1 MIRVRQS
8 ALPACVGSSTI
19 YGNSRLN
26 SPTNLTYYTSNQE
39 TNMHNTLAN
48 YNDGFAL
55 AAEATNNSLNRLSIL
70 KHRKGVYEVHGSS
83 GGIIPLNSKFL
94 VLDVMHGWV
103 RIEKG
108 KKIQR
113 VAREAGKHFPD

>member
-1 MIRVRQS
+1 M
-8 ALPACVGSSTI
+8 
-19 YGNSRLN
+19 NSI
-26 SPTNLTYYTSNQE
+26 
-39 TNMHNTLAN
+39 LAN

-55 AAEATNNSLNRLSIL
+55 AAEATHNSINRLSIL

-83 GGIIPLNSKFL
+83 GGVVPLDSKFL
-94 VLDVMHGWV
+94 VLDVMCGWV

-113 VAREAGKHFPD
+113 VAREAGRHFPERNELEDMDKDKWPIGLNGEPSDPWMIAYDMHIKSL